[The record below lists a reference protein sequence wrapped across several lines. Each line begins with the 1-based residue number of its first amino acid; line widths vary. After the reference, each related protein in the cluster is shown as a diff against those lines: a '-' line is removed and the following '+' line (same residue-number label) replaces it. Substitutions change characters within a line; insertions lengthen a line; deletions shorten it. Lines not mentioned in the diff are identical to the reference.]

1 MQMLFPGE
9 HRVRL
14 GGWLGSLT
22 ALAFALTGCGEASGP
37 AVAVNL
43 NLQSVDGVAMPVQLR
58 TPGGRLVTLANGKL
72 QGTSWGYACG
82 AAFRLAEGPITS
94 LDVPSCRLSP
104 GDERRFTITFADS
117 RFPAGSHEYR
127 FVP

>member
-1 MQMLFPGE
+1 
-9 HRVRL
+9 
-14 GGWLGSLT
+14 
-22 ALAFALTGCGEASGP
+22 
-37 AVAVNL
+37 
-43 NLQSVDGVAMPVQLR
+43 MPVQLR
-58 TPGGRLVTLANGKL
+58 TPGGRLVTLANGQL
-72 QGTSWGYACG
+72 QGTSWGAACG

>member
-1 MQMLFPGE
+1 MPSGLSCLWFS
-9 HRVRL
+9 
-14 GGWLGSLT
+14 SL
-22 ALAFALTGCGEASGP
+22 AVFVFALLACSETSGP

-43 NLQSVDGVAMPVQLR
+43 NLHSVDGIVVPVQLR

-82 AAFRLAEGPITS
+82 AGFRLAEGPITA
-94 LDVPSCRLSP
+94 LDIPSCRLTS
-104 GDERRFTITFADS
+104 GIERKFTITFTDS
-117 RFPAGSHEYR
+117 RFPAGQHEYR